1 MPSVRIT
8 VNATPVLQR
17 LQTFSQ
23 RLGALRP
30 LLEDVKGRLLVSV
43 QQNFTASGRPRPW
56 TPLAASTMVNRRG
69 TSARILRD
77 TGRLQNSISGRIE
90 ATSVIIGTNVVYGR
104 IHQDGGTIRVPELRP
119 RRAQALRFVIGAQV
133 IFARR
138 VKAHSVRIPARPYLL
153 LQDRDRTYITTA
165 IGRHLWI

>member
-1 MPSVRIT
+1 MPTVRVT

-23 RLGALRP
+23 RLDAMRP
-30 LLEDVKGRLLVSV
+30 LLEDVKGRLMFSV
-43 QQNFTASGRPRPW
+43 NQNFVSGGRPHPW
-56 TPLAASTMVNRRG
+56 TPLAASTLANRRG

-90 ATSVIIGTNVVYGR
+90 ATSVVVGTNVVYAR
-104 IHQDGGTIRVPELRP
+104 VHQEGATIRMPELRP
-119 RRAQALRFVIGAQV
+119 RRAKALRFVVGSQVVFAQ
-133 IFARR
+133 R

-153 LQDRDRTYITTA
+153 LQDSDRAYMTTA
-165 IGRHLWI
+165 IGRHLGI